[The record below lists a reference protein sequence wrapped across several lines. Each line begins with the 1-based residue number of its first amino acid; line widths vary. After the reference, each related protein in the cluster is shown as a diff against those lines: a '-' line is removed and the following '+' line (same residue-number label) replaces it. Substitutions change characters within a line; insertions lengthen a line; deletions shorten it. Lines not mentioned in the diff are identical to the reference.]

1 MNTQTRSPAD
11 TLDPPPALHAA
22 APVARLAPRRRHWP
36 GLLAAAVV
44 GAGVAAVLV
53 SNYYDERTLGQRL
66 DATIGSAGQQIQ
78 QQVDGIK
85 AGASAVAA
93 EGSNVSQQLAGH
105 LSDATITAA
114 VKTALAADP
123 ALSALKIDVQTSDR
137 VVTLTGPAPDE
148 QARERAT
155 VLAGAPDGVSRVD
168 NRLQVSSAQAVPTA
182 SAASTVSN

>member
-1 MNTQTRSPAD
+1 MNTQTRSSAD
-11 TLDPPPALHAA
+11 VLDPPQALHAV
-22 APVARLAPRRRHWP
+22 APLPRLVRPRRQWP

-66 DATIGSAGQQIQ
+66 DATLGSAGDQIQ

-85 AGASAVAA
+85 AGASAVAT
-93 EGSNVSQQLAGH
+93 EGSNVSQQISAH
-105 LSDATITAA
+105 LNDATITAA

-123 ALSALKIDVQTSDR
+123 ALSALRIDVQTTGS

-155 VLAGAPDGVSRVD
+155 VLAAAPQGVSRVD
-168 NRLQVSSAQAVPTA
+168 NRLQVSTVPAAQ
-182 SAASTVSN
+182 AASTALN